1 MKKLTEQEFLER
13 IQKIRPDITI
23 KPGTYKGRRNFC
35 TFIHPIYGEFKR
47 HAGGVLV
54 QQYLKHPTQ
63 NHDIMLK
70 IAKSSNFRYILQHWK
85 TSKDVVCVGSYEK
98 SVVEYLNN
106 NKMGRI

>member
-1 MKKLTEQEFLER
+1 
-13 IQKIRPDITI
+13 
-23 KPGTYKGRRNFC
+23 
-35 TFIHPIYGEFKR
+35 
-47 HAGGVLV
+47 
-54 QQYLKHPTQ
+54 
-63 NHDIMLK
+63 MLK